1 MSKVSAVISAFNEEK
16 NIARCLES
24 LSFADEII
32 VVDNSSFDKTAEI
45 AKKYTRKVFTQ
56 KNNPAEIDLQK
67 NFGFTKA
74 TGDWI
79 LSIDADEEVS
89 EELAGEIKRVLGTK
103 PSMLSNIN
111 GFWIPRKNLMFGKWI
126 KENTGWY
133 PDYQLRLFRKGQ
145 GKYESKAVHKDLF
158 IEGETEKLKEHIIH
172 HNYDSIEQ
180 YVKKI
185 LIYAPNEAEE
195 YLRNDYKFSY
205 FDVIRFPLNDFL
217 AWFFARKG
225 YKDGFY
231 GLVLA
236 LMQAFYHFLVFAFI
250 WEKQGFKEYDKED
263 FLKDTEKEFSR
274 AGKEILYWV
283 SKEKLEALK
292 NPLRRNLQ
300 KVSNKLRG
308 L

>member
-1 MSKVSAVISAFNEEK
+1 MSKISIVISAFNEEK
-16 NIARCLES
+16 NIERCLKS
-24 LSFADEII
+24 LAFADEIV
-32 VVDNSSFDKTAEI
+32 VVDNSSSDNTIEI
-45 AKKYTRKVFTQ
+45 AKKYTDKVFTQ

-67 NFGFTKA
+67 NFGFEKA
-74 TGDWI
+74 TNEWI

-89 EELAGEIKRVLGTK
+89 PELADEVKKILEAK
-103 PSMLSNIN
+103 PSSIASIN
-111 GFWIPRKNLMFGKWI
+111 GFWIPRKNFMFGKWI

-133 PDYQLRLFRKGQ
+133 PDYQLRFFRKGQ
-145 GKYESKAVHKDLF
+145 GKYVSKAVHKDLF
-158 IEGETEKLKEHIIH
+158 VEGETEKLKEHIVH

-195 YLRNDYKFSY
+195 YLRGNYKFSY
-205 FDVIRFPLNDFL
+205 FDAIRFPLNDFM

-225 YKDGFY
+225 YKDGFH

-263 FLKDTEKEFSR
+263 FLKDTEGEFKR

-283 SKEKLEALK
+283 TKEKLEALK
-292 NPLRRNLQ
+292 SPLRRNLQ
-300 KVSNKLRG
+300 RVSNKLRG